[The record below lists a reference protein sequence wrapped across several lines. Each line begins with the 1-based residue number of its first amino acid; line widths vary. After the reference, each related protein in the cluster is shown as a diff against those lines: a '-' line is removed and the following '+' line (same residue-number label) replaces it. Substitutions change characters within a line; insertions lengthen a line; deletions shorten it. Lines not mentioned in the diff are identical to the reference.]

1 MIKQPG
7 DNIGLGIKAEAYTLL
22 THLAHP
28 DHDSLL
34 CVRYRIAQAQP
45 RAVRADPNPQQYANN
60 HRHCYHHAHALP
72 DTHRHGNPNDYA
84 DANRNS
90 DAYAYPDA
98 YAHAKPHLHRDTD
111 GNFAY
116 IGNAASRRN
125 ALRTINER
133 YST

>member
-7 DNIGLGIKAEAYTLL
+7 DNLGLGFKAEAYTLL
-22 THLAHP
+22 TYLAHS

-72 DTHRHGNPNDYA
+72 YPHRHGNPDDYA
-84 DANRNS
+84 DADRNS
-90 DAYAYPDA
+90 DAYANPDA
-98 YAHAKPHLHRDTD
+98 YAHAEPHLHRDAD
-111 GNFAY
+111 GNFAS
-116 IGNAASRRN
+116 IGTPASRRN